1 MTSSLRVAAPIPAL
15 SASMVVLLN
24 LVIGLGHFLVLFNTG
39 AYLPMIPRVAGSLGV
54 NPAYADWTQ
63 ANFFLA
69 MALAFPTAT
78 WFLNRWGEMRSLLG
92 AFLAF
97 ALASA
102 VCAQTSNYHWF
113 LAARIVQGYAGGL
126 TIPISLGVILRHYTP
141 QRRNIG
147 LTLWGVAAITP
158 FTLGPTIGGWITD
171 TLGWRWLFYLNMP
184 IAVAV
189 ALISAI
195 LLVGREAE
203 HRHPPL
209 DWPGL
214 IFLLI
219 ALAALESALNSGEII
234 SWWRSNTII
243 FLTIIGA
250 AALVFFAL
258 WEWHSIHPLLELR
271 FLRRRNFLIGAIGLF
286 FTALFFQGT
295 MALYIVG
302 FQLTMGYS
310 AWMVGLL
317 LLPMAIFSKLSA
329 TLTQRFLNHIDA
341 RILGMISL
349 LGFSAGSFWVSSYNR
364 TASFDEL
371 IWPQILVGMFL
382 GGLFPP
388 LIAIALSGLRGAA
401 EMRGT
406 AFLNLLR
413 VSGQAMGIPI
423 IATLFDRRT
432 ILHAHFLTENSGTI
446 TSMFNASVKSARTSD
461 YINHHAA
468 MLAFNEIFYIA
479 AWGFLI
485 VASLLLLAKRVVF
498 AEPDVRVRQ
507 ALEELVEP

>member
-1 MTSSLRVAAPIPAL
+1 
-15 SASMVVLLN
+15 
-24 LVIGLGHFLVLFNTG
+24 
-39 AYLPMIPRVAGSLGV
+39 MIPRVAGSLGV

-102 VCAQTSNYHWF
+102 VCAQTSIYDWF

-158 FTLGPTIGGWITD
+158 FTLGPTVGGWITD

-219 ALAALESALNSGEII
+219 ALTALESALNSGEII

-243 FLTIIGA
+243 FLTTIGA

-258 WEWHSIHPLLELR
+258 WEWHSAHPLLELR

-286 FTALFFQGT
+286 ITALFFQGT

-302 FQLTMGYS
+302 FQLSMGYS

-371 IWPQILVGMFL
+371 LWPQILVGMFL

-423 IATLFDRRT
+423 IATLFDRRM
-432 ILHAHFLTENSGTI
+432 ILHAHFLAENGGTI
-446 TSMFNASVKSARTSD
+446 TSMLNISVKNARTSD
-461 YINHHAA
+461 YITHHAA

-485 VASLLLLAKRVVF
+485 VAGLLLLAKRVVF